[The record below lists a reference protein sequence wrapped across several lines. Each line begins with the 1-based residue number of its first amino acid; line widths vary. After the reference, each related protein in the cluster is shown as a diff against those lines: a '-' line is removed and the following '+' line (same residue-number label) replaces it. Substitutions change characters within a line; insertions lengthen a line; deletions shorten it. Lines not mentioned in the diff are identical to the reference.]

1 MPPTFWYS
9 LSRVMF
15 AGLIAM
21 ISAVRAS
28 GRLHLGKPIVVAV
41 FSIVRIDDAYRSSFC
56 LSCDDR
62 AGCPFSASNC
72 GLHASMTLLRRIA
85 ILSTTVT
92 PVPPVPVQSLNAF
105 HGSWNGLACWP
116 AATYEMQP

>member
-1 MPPTFWYS
+1 MPPIFSYS
-9 LSRVMF
+9 LSRVTV

-28 GRLHLGKPIVVAV
+28 GRLHLGRPTVVAV

-56 LSCDDR
+56 LSCDDS
-62 AGCPFSASNC
+62 AGLAFSASNC

-85 ILSTTVT
+85 SLSTTVD
-92 PVPPVPVQSLNAF
+92 A
-105 HGSWNGLACWP
+105 ACRRCRSSP
-116 AATYEMQP
+116 